1 MTELLDRMM
10 EAHRFWQS
18 PMKGDEIVPIQQDFP
33 NCKAKGN
40 GCCYDAR
47 EFWDEFQRKYEQ
59 NRSDNG
65 QLKTDIEISD
75 RTFIGSMTK
84 GNLDEQPNDFKD
96 TNLSPV

>member
-33 NCKAKGN
+33 NCKARGN
-40 GCCYDAR
+40 GCCYDKR
-47 EFWDEFQRKYEQ
+47 KWWDDFQKDYEQ
-59 NRSDNG
+59 DRSDNG
-65 QLKTDIEISD
+65 PLETDIKVSNRI
-75 RTFIGSMTK
+75 FIGSISK

-96 TNLSPV
+96 TNLPTM